1 MLYLGAAALVMN
13 VLGAVYVF
21 STGPLYP
28 FYAALPRGADTTPL
42 LVDQHLAGAAMDV
55 PNTIVFFTVMTI
67 LLWRWLESDEL
78 GSPTGGFEASA
89 ERSPGA
95 SAAHVSGVAAAPRPP
110 GGVA

>member
-1 MLYLGAAALVMN
+1 VLYLGAAALVMN

-55 PNTIVFFTVMTI
+55 PNTIVFFMMMINV
-67 LLWRWLESDEL
+67 LWRWLESDER
-78 GSPTGGFEASA
+78 ERSA
-89 ERSPGA
+89 ERAPG
-95 SAAHVSGVAAAPRPP
+95 SSTAHISGVAAAPRPP
-110 GGVA
+110 GGVT